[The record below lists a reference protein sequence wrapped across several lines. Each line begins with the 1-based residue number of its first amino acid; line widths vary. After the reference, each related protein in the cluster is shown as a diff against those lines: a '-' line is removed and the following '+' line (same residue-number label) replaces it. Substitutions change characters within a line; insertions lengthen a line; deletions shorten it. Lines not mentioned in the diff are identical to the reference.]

1 MVNRPLWAGLS
12 VGLGICSLC
21 RAPGAYYRG
30 VWVCDSC
37 SDPAIVHARITA
49 ERVAYRARGSDPG
62 SVGPMHPGF
71 VRRFR

>member
-1 MVNRPLWAGLS
+1 MVSRPLWAGLS

-37 SDPAIVHARITA
+37 SDPSTVHARMTA
-49 ERVAYRARGSDPG
+49 ERVAYRTTVSAPEP
-62 SVGPMHPGF
+62 VPPPHPGF
-71 VRRFR
+71 ARRWP